1 MKRSP
6 RNGIKKIDV
15 LITGV
20 GGQGTVLASDAL
32 GDVAVA
38 SGYDVKKADVLG
50 MAQRGGSVVS
60 HVRLGRNVHSP
71 LVKKGGVDFL
81 LAFEKLE
88 AARWW
93 QHLRRGAVAIVNDHA
108 VPPLSVTSGADA
120 YPADG
125 AVLGL
130 LRRRTRRVHLVNAG
144 DIASELGNPRVLNVV
159 MLGLLSPFLPISEE
173 QWRRALT
180 ERVPARFLELNL
192 RAFARGREEAE
203 RLTAA

>member
-1 MKRSP
+1 MKEPPS
-6 RNGIKKIDV
+6 NGIKKTDL

-38 SGYDVKKADVLG
+38 AGYDVKKADVLG

-60 HVRLGRNVHSP
+60 HIRVGRKVYSP
-71 LVKKGGVDFL
+71 LVKKGAVDFL

-108 VPPLSVTSGADA
+108 MPPLSVTSGADV
-120 YPADG
+120 YPADE
-125 AVLGL
+125 AVVGL
-130 LRRRTRRVHLVNAG
+130 LRRRTQSVYLVSAG
-144 DIASELGNPRVLNVV
+144 AIAAELGNPRVLNVV
-159 MLGLLSPFLPISEE
+159 MLGVLSHFLPISEE
-173 QWRRALT
+173 HWRRALT
-180 ERVPARFLELNL
+180 ERVPTRFLELNL
-192 RAFARGREEAE
+192 RAFVRGREEAE
-203 RLTAA
+203 RLTVA

>member
-1 MKRSP
+1 VKRSP